1 MLFKT
6 IISAALVASSFGT
19 AHAQSK
25 VLTPPPA
32 TRHDNVSVQGILQ
45 YGEFFGPPGYGEHPA
60 ADSKEYSFYL
70 QLPATVTD
78 QNPDLP
84 LGLDFEKPN
93 ELFLQVR
100 TTSSAMTAKL
110 RRLIGKKVKATG
122 SLEPSA
128 IGHDR
133 TGIIMNAGSVAAIR
147 DWSW

>member
-1 MLFKT
+1 VPIKA
-6 IISAALVASSFGT
+6 IACAALVALFVET
-19 AHAQSK
+19 AHAQGK
-25 VLTPPPA
+25 ILTPPPA
-32 TRHDNVSVQGILQ
+32 TKHDNVSVQGILQ

-60 ADSKEYSFYL
+60 SDAKEYSFYL
-70 QLPATVTD
+70 QLPAPVTD

-93 ELFLQVR
+93 EHFIQLR
-100 TTSSAMTAKL
+100 TSSTATTARL
-110 RRLIGKKVKATG
+110 RRLIGRKVKATG

-133 TGIIMNAGSVAAIR
+133 TGIIMNVGSVAAIR